1 MSLLSNRSFEAVTK
15 NPASLR
21 RGAGFCIER
30 HDSQKWN
37 QCFKVVVRYRNE
49 TLQPSIN
56 IKKEELMRNI
66 HVMTGTMILGVLVA
80 GGSSWS
86 QAQILERVKE
96 KVKEKVERKVDE
108 KVDEAVDKT
117 IDDAT
122 ESKDDSA
129 ATAPKK
135 KTSGSRQQST
145 SAPKESS
152 ASEPSSQDEFKS
164 FSKYDFVPGDQVI
177 FYEDF
182 SQDAIGD
189 FPPNWDTDGTGE
201 VVTVSGQNAR
211 WLKWSAG
218 VSYAPILKKP
228 FPDNF
233 TVEFDIL
240 LRQREGKE
248 DPFFEFGFFATE
260 KNSVRSEARAM
271 VKIIGRGAWTVNAKG
286 GDEDEQEIGSSSQ
299 IETSALFGKTARLSV
314 WAQKTRLRMYVNET
328 KVIDLPRA
336 IPEGF
341 KYNQVRYSNN
351 PGLNLS
357 NDDAGE
363 IYISNIRIAVGAPDM
378 RSKLITEGKLVTR
391 GILFDVNSDKI
402 KPASYGVLKE
412 IGSVLKDN
420 PTVRVK
426 IIGHTD
432 SDGDDKS
439 NLDLSKRRSAA
450 VKASLSTNFGID
462 ATRIETDGKGESQPD
477 SPNTTPEGKANNR
490 RVEFIKL

>member
-1 MSLLSNRSFEAVTK
+1 
-15 NPASLR
+15 
-21 RGAGFCIER
+21 
-30 HDSQKWN
+30 
-37 QCFKVVVRYRNE
+37 
-49 TLQPSIN
+49 
-56 IKKEELMRNI
+56 MRNFN
-66 HVMTGTMILGVLVA
+66 VVAGMMILGLLVV
-80 GGSSWS
+80 GGLSWS
-86 QAQILERVKE
+86 SAQVLERMTE
-96 KVKEKVERKVDE
+96 KVKEKVENKVDE
-108 KVDEAVDKT
+108 KVDET
-117 IDDAT
+117 IEEAL
-122 ESKDDSA
+122 EAKKADSA
-129 ATAPKK
+129 ATASKAKVATTNP
-135 KTSGSRQQST
+135 GST
-145 SAPKESS
+145 AK
-152 ASEPSSQDEFKS
+152 DEFKS
-164 FSKYDFVPGDQVI
+164 FSKFDFVPGDQVI

-201 VVTVSGQNAR
+201 VVTIGAQSAR

-218 VSYAPILKKP
+218 ASYAPLLKKP

-240 LRQREGKE
+240 MRQNEGKDE
-248 DPFFEFGFFATE
+248 PFFEFGIFSTE
-260 KNSVRSEARAM
+260 KNSLKSDVRAMAKIEAR
-271 VKIIGRGAWTVNAKG
+271 GGWTVNAKG
-286 GDEDEQEIGSSSQ
+286 EEDEQEIGRSNQ
-299 IETSALFGKTARLSV
+299 IETSTLFGKSARISL

-351 PGLNLS
+351 PGMNLS

-412 IGSVLKDN
+412 IGTVLKDN